1 MSATFSVINPYTQQ
15 EYYQYELTSL
25 NEAIKKLSELSL
37 SNYSVLEFTQK
48 IDLLIFL
55 IKKNK
60 SEISEIIS
68 KEIGK
73 TTIDTDIE
81 IDRAE
86 VTINAIEMQVRFQV
100 NYSKVKT
107 IYLEKINGLAKHAPL
122 GIVLAITPFNFPLN
136 LALHKIVP
144 ALAMG
149 NSVLFKPHPQCYKA
163 ARAWLSFYEGF

>member
-25 NEAIKKLSELSL
+25 NEATKKLSELSL

-48 IDLLIFL
+48 IDLLISL

-86 VTINAIEMQVRFQV
+86 VTINAIRDARRVFQV
-100 NYSKVKT
+100 NYLKVKT
-107 IYLEKINGLAKHAPL
+107 IYLEKIN
-122 GIVLAITPFNFPLN
+122 TDWLN
-136 LALHKIVP
+136 ILL
-144 ALAMG
+144 
-149 NSVLFKPHPQCYKA
+149 
-163 ARAWLSFYEGF
+163 